1 LDDTCLFCK
10 IRDGEIPAKKVYED
24 EVCFAFEDI
33 DPQASTHLLICPRE
47 HVASLAEAGE
57 SHETVLGHL
66 SLVAAKLARERGVE
80 AYRTVVNTGPE
91 AGQSVFHIHLHLLGG
106 RPFAWPP
113 G

>member
-1 LDDTCLFCK
+1 MDDTCLFCS

-24 EVCFAFEDI
+24 EICFAFEDI

-47 HVASLAEAGE
+47 HVASLAEAKE
-57 SHETVLGHL
+57 SHEAVLGRL
-66 SLVAAKLARERGVE
+66 SIVAAKLARERGVE
-80 AYRTVVNTGPE
+80 ACRAVGNTGPE

>member
-1 LDDTCLFCK
+1 MDDTCLFCR

-24 EVCFAFEDI
+24 DACFAFEDI

-47 HVASLAEAGE
+47 HVGSLAEADA
-57 SHETVLGHL
+57 SHEAVLGRL
-66 SLVAAKLARERGVE
+66 AIVAAKLARERGVE
-80 AYRTVVNTGPE
+80 AFRTVINTGPE

-106 RPFAWPP
+106 RPFGWPP